1 MSIAAQIA
9 KSLGSAADKIISVFG
24 RWGSAKPAD
33 DSKSGIKMGD
43 KVYQVVTSLNSPT
56 LASYMLFT
64 LSLPSFT

>member
-43 KVYQVVTSLNSPT
+43 KV
-56 LASYMLFT
+56 
-64 LSLPSFT
+64 